1 MSELLDIQAVIT
13 RLLRQDRILL
23 LCHKN
28 PDGDTL
34 GSAGALFHALKNL
47 GKTVAVL
54 CFGYIS
60 EKYRYLPF
68 GLFGGSFEPEY
79 VLAVDVA
86 GI

>member
-1 MSELLDIQAVIT
+1 MSELLDIQTVIS
-13 RLLRQDRILL
+13 RLLRHDRILL

-54 CFGYIS
+54 
-60 EKYRYLPF
+60 
-68 GLFGGSFEPEY
+68 
-79 VLAVDVA
+79 
-86 GI
+86 